1 MHNRP
6 NVGANRKRPT
16 VKDNRCNALHKFSER
31 ELENWKFEMKKFES
45 LVWIFHFTVRS
56 SLITIFRHM
65 FEHKTKIRTRY
76 SEVDRMG
83 YVYYGNY
90 ATYFEVGRV
99 ETMRMLGISY
109 SELEKQGIMMPV
121 IRYEIDY
128 KKPAFY
134 DEELTITTRVREVPR
149 SRIQFEYETHNA
161 KGELLNSAM
170 TELVFVDSRTM
181 KPQRA
186 PQIIVDAAEK
196 YL

>member
-1 MHNRP
+1 
-6 NVGANRKRPT
+6 
-16 VKDNRCNALHKFSER
+16 
-31 ELENWKFEMKKFES
+31 
-45 LVWIFHFTVRS
+45 
-56 SLITIFRHM
+56 M
-65 FEHKTKIRTRY
+65 FEHQTKIRTRY

-99 ETMRMLGISY
+99 EAMRVLGISY
-109 SELEKQGIMMPV
+109 AELEDQGIMMPV

-134 DEELTITTRVREVPR
+134 DEELTITTRVRKVPR
-149 SRIQFEYETHNA
+149 SRIQFEYETHNS

-170 TELVFVDSRTM
+170 TELVFVDSDTM

-186 PQIIVDAAEK
+186 PQVIVDAAEK
-196 YL
+196 YLNI